1 MGTGTKEMLSSAETQ
16 NADILKKYIFHKL
29 DVSISEPELGENQDT
44 TARVKSPNCISFMHV
59 LKKFISDL

>member
-1 MGTGTKEMLSSAETQ
+1 MLSSAETQ

-29 DVSISEPELGENQDT
+29 DVSISEPELGEKQDT
-44 TARVKSPNCISFMHV
+44 TPARVKSPSCISFMHV